1 MAKNRKK
8 NRDFWDINDD
18 LKQQEREQRKKEMFD
33 YWENQLK
40 NKPKSLPKKEV
51 IEEKSS
57 KKTIFVMML
66 FIFVIAS
73 IGIFMN
79 KDRVL
84 SLFKEKPQSKVIIKN
99 EIQQSENNPI
109 ITENTVKKT
118 DLNIFLEKSLN
129 TVEGNKYQLI
139 NLGSEEKV
147 GRYNKAKVSYN
158 LKWLD
163 KQGNIYY
170 TDENLSADDWSYF
183 NTPSA
188 WFEVL
193 QMIGVGGKIE
203 LYCPIE
209 SIIFK
214 DTDLPNQT
222 AFLIEIQLDGIIP
235 LDESPDEELVV
246 KTELEHRNVVELHTK
261 QNTTIRK
268 CSSLYCDVLGL
279 MPKDSVLIPIKDEN
293 GQNIIENNWI
303 KVEYNGRFCTNPKDK
318 DCSSRSAV
326 KSVEGWV
333 MDAAL

>member
-1 MAKNRKK
+1 MTNSY
-8 NRDFWDINDD
+8 NID
-18 LKQQEREQRKKEMFD
+18 LKKQDKEKRKEEMFA
-33 YWENQLK
+33 YWENKMKQSPQVPNSS
-40 NKPKSLPKKEV
+40 NKTKSIIPILFLSAIISV
-51 IEEKSS
+51 IGLIVFINFASTSINEIKEEK
-57 KKTIFVMML
+57 KINLQKQKL
-66 FIFVIAS
+66 AQ
-73 IGIFMN
+73 
-79 KDRVL
+79 KL
-84 SLFKEKPQSKVIIKN
+84 IK
-99 EIQQSENNPI
+99 S
-109 ITENTVKKT
+109 
-118 DLNIFLEKSLN
+118 DLDKFLAKALN
-129 TVEGNKYQLI
+129 TAEGNNKYQLI
-139 NLGSEEKV
+139 SLGSDEKV

-209 SIIFK
+209 SMIFK